1 MRRFLLALLATTVI
15 APGVALAQDVQGGA
29 ARGAAA
35 GAHVLGPVGA
45 AVGGVVGGAVG
56 LIEPPPPPV
65 VTFVEREDVPSVT
78 IEKDVV
84 VGEPLPQTVVIH
96 EIPRHPKYAY
106 AVVNHER
113 VIVEPHSRKVI
124 KIIKED

>member
-1 MRRFLLALLATTVI
+1 MRTRFLLTMLAATAI

-35 GAHVLGPVGA
+35 GAQVLGPVGG
-45 AVGGVVGGAVG
+45 AVGGIVGGAIG

-65 VTFVEREDVPSVT
+65 VTYVEKQP
-78 IEKDVV
+78 IEGVVVQHDVV

-96 EIPRHPKYAY
+96 RVPHHDKYAY
-106 AVVNHER
+106 AIVNHER
-113 VIVEPHSRKVI
+113 VIVEPHTRRVIKVI
-124 KIIKED
+124 E